1 MNPTLPEVLIG
12 QAIALAA
19 PQPPEASG
27 AYMAA
32 RIGMVAMLATLA
44 AQEAERG
51 PAARVWENAA
61 LRALLGRAVEA
72 YDGDLGGL
80 LAAAAATTDG
90 DQAWSTLDAANA
102 VLRRGLIALQTA
114 AETRGDTAT
123 QSEILALFV
132 EMARAR
138 HLDLPTSLA

>member
-12 QAIALAA
+12 QAVALAA

-27 AYMAA
+27 NYMAA

-44 AQEAERG
+44 AQEAQRG

-61 LRALLGRAVEA
+61 LRTLLGRAIDA
-72 YDGDLGGL
+72 YDGELSGR
-80 LAAAAATTDG
+80 LAVAAATTDG

-102 VLRRGLIALQTA
+102 ALRRGLIALQEA
-114 AETRGDTAT
+114 AEYRRDSAT

-138 HLDLPTSLA
+138 HLDLPASLS

>member
-80 LAAAAATTDG
+80 LAAAAATNWPKTG
-90 DQAWSTLDAANA
+90 GAACGRVWGFGADAGNKAA
-102 VLRRGLIALQTA
+102 A
-114 AETRGDTAT
+114 AEPANTGPAAAAAAA
-123 QSEILALFV
+123 SAAAAAA
-132 EMARAR
+132 ARSPA
-138 HLDLPTSLA
+138 